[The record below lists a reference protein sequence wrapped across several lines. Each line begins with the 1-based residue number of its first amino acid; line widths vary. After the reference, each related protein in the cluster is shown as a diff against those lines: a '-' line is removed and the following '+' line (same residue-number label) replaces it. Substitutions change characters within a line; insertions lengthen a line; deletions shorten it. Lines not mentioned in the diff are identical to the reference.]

1 MEPPALHLRQKLKD
15 GLTPSQSDINT
26 QQRPVCPRLTPDVM
40 ITYFPSTTTKL
51 RGSEFGAAYQLQQ
64 TCPAQGTGSE
74 FPCKAQALP
83 PGLALTGSVPLCR
96 LTAAKAQEHARSQ
109 SEWKL
114 HFSWKTASPRW
125 VPTS

>member
-1 MEPPALHLRQKLKD
+1 M
-15 GLTPSQSDINT
+15 
-26 QQRPVCPRLTPDVM
+26 
-40 ITYFPSTTTKL
+40 
-51 RGSEFGAAYQLQQ
+51 
-64 TCPAQGTGSE
+64 GSE

-114 HFSWKTASPRW
+114 HFSWKTASPQVGSYVINN
-125 VPTS
+125 VPLLAASGLHF